1 MGYAPTLRIL
11 VPIQFLAL
19 SIGLWMDFQQ
29 LCPHGSTAAAVTLH
43 SQQHAPSLFPI
54 RLPLNCFL
62 CTFSLSVFSEKT
74 TAGEKTPGRRGLLST
89 CVLLCTRRTQVEVS
103 VCCKVAVLIQQLCL
117 SPSSYLG
124 LLRCPCS
131 RSPRKQ
137 CSSSYLQ
144 MCLHA

>member
-74 TAGEKTPGRRGLLST
+74 TAGEKTP
-89 CVLLCTRRTQVEVS
+89 TQVEVS